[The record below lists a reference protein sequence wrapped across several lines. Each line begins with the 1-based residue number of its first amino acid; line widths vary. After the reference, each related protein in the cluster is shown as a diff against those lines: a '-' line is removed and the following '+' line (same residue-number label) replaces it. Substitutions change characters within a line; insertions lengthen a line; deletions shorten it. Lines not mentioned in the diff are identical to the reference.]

1 MQAARSYRRIY
12 QSKHVG
18 KSQITRQPPV
28 TSSGCRRSPRCPSE
42 QLSAFSV
49 ARPQPGALELGFS
62 LRLPGALDKKMTLH
76 LRAVNASLWG
86 GNQGRAFTQRPGF
99 GFREDGSS
107 HPMCVVGGGAALW
120 PLGAG
125 VCQSA
130 GAEGSRIMWVPALGS
145 LDADTGRVTST
156 MWLNKVNLLVA
167 EKEAHRQIGCLE
179 GIIIY
184 QSK

>member
-1 MQAARSYRRIY
+1 MPRSGEGTKAGLSRRG
-12 QSKHVG
+12 Q
-18 KSQITRQPPV
+18 
-28 TSSGCRRSPRCPSE
+28 
-42 QLSAFSV
+42 
-49 ARPQPGALELGFS
+49 
-62 LRLPGALDKKMTLH
+62 ALDSERMAAHIPCAL
-76 LRAVNASLWG
+76 LR
-86 GNQGRAFTQRPGF
+86 
-99 GFREDGSS
+99 
-107 HPMCVVGGGAALW
+107 GGAALW